1 MPRLAA
7 IWTVWLLNS
16 PPGLRKYLIGTPGTI
31 AWIASL
37 VRCISALIW
46 SGVRVFRPMSWDQV
60 WLHRV
65 WPSATIRLITS
76 GYSATCLPITQNVA
90 LTCCL
95 ASRSRKAMEYTSGPS
110 SKVSATA
117 SEPVP
122 VREPAGPRFLGVLL
136 DGARVDEPDWDEVAV
151 GDFGAVGR

>member
-1 MPRLAA
+1 
-7 IWTVWLLNS
+7 
-16 PPGLRKYLIGTPGTI
+16 
-31 AWIASL
+31 
-37 VRCISALIW
+37 
-46 SGVRVFRPMSWDQV
+46 
-60 WLHRV
+60 
-65 WPSATIRLITS
+65 
-76 GYSATCLPITQNVA
+76 
-90 LTCCL
+90 
-95 ASRSRKAMEYTSGPS
+95 MEYTSGPS